1 MSSFESD
8 IVVET
13 DDESSSTVSSNDD
26 LQKDDVFK
34 VPEPKDPKEMADM
47 LLRLAISESDDQHID
62 MCKMFGNAEEFLV
75 DGDALLMAVVGRNW
89 QPRSP
94 MSSLHIV
101 SLVEQILARI
111 SQIGGR
117 YKIVFF
123 KQRLKHVYLKDG
135 RLALLKQLLV
145 NHLR

>member
-26 LQKDDVFK
+26 QQKDHVFK
-34 VPEPKDPKEMADM
+34 VPEPKDSKEMAEM
-47 LLRLAISESDDQHID
+47 LFRLAILESDAQHID

-89 QPRSP
+89 QAKSP

-123 KQRLKHVYLKDG
+123 KQRMKHVYLNNG
-135 RLALLKQLLV
+135 RLALLRQLLV

>member
-8 IVVET
+8 NVEET

-26 LQKDDVFK
+26 QQKDEVFK
-34 VPEPKDPKEMADM
+34 VPESNDPEELEKM
-47 LLRLAISESDDQHID
+47 LFRLAISQSEPQHID

-75 DGDALLMAVVGRNW
+75 DGDALLMAVVERNW
-89 QPRSP
+89 QARSP

-123 KQRLKHVYLKDG
+123 KQRMKHVYLKDG